1 MVIMKMK
8 IGKREFYSVNG
19 YHVRADAMNAI
30 GEELFTPEGWAI
42 IAKQIATLGYVNCNL
57 HSIGIEPAPIRDA
70 LDIANKKIAELE
82 KIVAKFLKGD

>member
-8 IGKREFYSVNG
+8 MGKREFYSVNG

-30 GEELFTPEGWAI
+30 GEELFTPDGWAI
-42 IAKQIATLGYVNCNL
+42 IAKHVAKLGYAICNVCTD
-57 HSIGIEPAPIRDA
+57 GIKPDDIKRA
-70 LDIANKKIAELE
+70 LAAANERADKLE